1 MRSAISILQKYVMY
15 PKKIFVWFQK
25 KNMGGGLTSVVQ
37 NYFDKGVQTSIM
49 SCPDADLIV
58 EVLHV
63 PRIQELVVFET
74 SWRK

>member
-1 MRSAISILQKYVMY
+1 
-15 PKKIFVWFQK
+15 
-25 KNMGGGLTSVVQ
+25 MGGGLTSSVVQ

-49 SCPDADLIV
+49 PCPDADLIV

-63 PRIQELVVFET
+63 PRIQKVHMVSMGPPRVSLVVFET